1 MAKIESAFEQPEP
14 FSEGRKIK
22 VSLVHG
28 KAYCFGLQIDHVQDT
43 IKNLGFKSFPFL
55 PHQGRVQLKVSNC
68 SFNLNLRIIA
78 IYRCTL
84 IDDISCSQIAHIF
97 QTCETALSQV

>member
-55 PHQGRVQLKVSNC
+55 PHQGRVQLKVSN
-68 SFNLNLRIIA
+68 IIA
-78 IYRCTL
+78 LL
-84 IDDISCSQIAHIF
+84 I
-97 QTCETALSQV
+97 

>member
-78 IYRCTL
+78 IFRCKL
-84 IDDISCSQIAHIF
+84 IDDISCSNKSTNWSHF
-97 QTCETALSQV
+97 SNM

>member
-1 MAKIESAFEQPEP
+1 MAKIESAFEQAGPFPED
-14 FSEGRKIK
+14 SCRKIK

-55 PHQGRVQLKVSNC
+55 PHQGRVQLKVSKVTNM
-68 SFNLNLRIIA
+68 STDFSNM
-78 IYRCTL
+78 
-84 IDDISCSQIAHIF
+84 
-97 QTCETALSQV
+97 